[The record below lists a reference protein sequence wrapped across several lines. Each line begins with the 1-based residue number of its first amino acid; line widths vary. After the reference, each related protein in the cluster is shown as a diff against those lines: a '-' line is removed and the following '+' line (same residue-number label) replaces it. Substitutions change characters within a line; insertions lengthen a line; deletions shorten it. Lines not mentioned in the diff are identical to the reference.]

1 MGIMQSL
8 LRWTVLSL
16 AVLALAA
23 SLGMLIGNPK
33 VTIPDGSLAAAV
45 SAAPLLLAGIAFVM
59 VQPIMRPGLMEL
71 IKNLLLAATF
81 LLWGAIQ
88 FLPDNAFAKTLENL
102 VIALYVL
109 DLAWITLKSVILI
122 KQD

>member
-8 LRWTVLSL
+8 LRWTVFGL

-23 SLGMLIGNPK
+23 SLGMLIGNPR

-59 VQPIMRPGLMEL
+59 VQPIMRPGSMEL
-71 IKNLLLAATF
+71 VKNLLLAATF

-88 FLPDNAFAKTLENL
+88 FLPDNAFAKTLGNL

-109 DLAWITLKSVILI
+109 DLAWITLKAVILP
-122 KQD
+122 KEN